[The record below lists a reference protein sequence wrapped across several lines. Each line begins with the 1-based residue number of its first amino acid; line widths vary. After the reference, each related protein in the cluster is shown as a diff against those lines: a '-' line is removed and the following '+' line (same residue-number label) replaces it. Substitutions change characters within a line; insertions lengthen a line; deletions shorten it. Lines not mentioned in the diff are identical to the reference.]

1 MIMLKG
7 FLHVSEIIIV
17 IMLVFVMLYQFTS
30 IPEMKTAWGRSKLTL
45 MSHDILYSMERSGI
59 NWFDAAEAKANLSAT
74 LPTTTGF
81 ALRTMQDVRPEI
93 KVGCVCNQSHFD
105 ILQQEMLTDFDLNGL
120 RRSFKLER
128 IDPDSIKFS
137 VDNDVI
143 IFWDFPDNIKDGF
156 DEDKNLRRYLA
167 SGHGVVLFS
176 SLTENEV
183 KNNKWHQDV
192 FNLGW
197 VDPADSSYV
206 RTKDARFPL
215 LTPPQNGYQ
224 VRKLFYHMP
233 YELSPESSLVGYWRM
248 NLGRGKTAWDTSFK
262 SNHGVMHD
270 ANWTNYDGN
279 NVSRWVAG
287 KYGHALSFDGVDDYV
302 EIPNHPSL
310 YITNQLT
317 IEAWVYSN
325 ENLGATKR
333 MEWVDRMFSLALRN
347 DERNMPDI
355 GAPGPIFHANFSD
368 GNYHGVGYR
377 GNPPPAANEWH
388 HYVGVFDTNTR
399 GLELWVDGVLIDQ
412 NTSLAGLT
420 IATNTN
426 SVTIGGHITGTN
438 YFNGTIDEV
447 MIYNR
452 ALSPEEIEDH
462 YERRFP
468 KTQKF
473 ENFVSESV
481 YPLDNSSEKII
492 VEQESRY
499 AGGSRVGCSVPL
511 AMINWAV
518 EGKGRAA
525 WMSFAPLNVENR
537 QLLKS
542 LVVWAAGELDY
553 DVVTEGELKESVKA
567 SMLKVLNSDMY
578 ELVRVDLTL
587 GYFY

>member
-1 MIMLKG
+1 MLKG

-30 IPEMKTAWGRSKLTL
+30 IPEMKTAWGMSKLTL

-59 NWFDAAEAKANLSAT
+59 NWFDAAEAKANLSAA

-81 ALRTMQDVRPEI
+81 ALRTRQDVRPEI
-93 KVGCVCNQSHFD
+93 KAGCVCNQSHFD

-143 IFWDFPDNIKDGF
+143 IFWDFPDNIKDDF

-176 SLTENEV
+176 SLTENDV

-192 FNLGW
+192 FNLEW
-197 VDPADSSYV
+197 VDPADSSYLK
-206 RTKDARFPL
+206 TKDARFPL

-279 NVSRWVAG
+279 NVSRWVTG

-302 EIPNHPSL
+302 EIPSHPSL

-317 IEAWVYSN
+317 IEAWVKYNKQTETGDHDIVWSAKDWRYSLRRTDDAYRFVIYDTTTSSWQKVDTTGVAFEKDKWYHIAATYKNGDKIKIYVNGTFNN
-325 ENLGATKR
+325 ETSIPSITLNPQTDYIRIGVAQNIASAG
-333 MEWVDRMFSLALRN
+333 EW
-347 DERNMPDI
+347 
-355 GAPGPIFHANFSD
+355 
-368 GNYHGVGYR
+368 
-377 GNPPPAANEWH
+377 
-388 HYVGVFDTNTR
+388 
-399 GLELWVDGVLIDQ
+399 
-412 NTSLAGLT
+412 
-420 IATNTN
+420 
-426 SVTIGGHITGTN
+426 
-438 YFNGTIDEV
+438 FNGAIDEV
-447 MIYNR
+447 AIYNR
-452 ALSPEEIEDH
+452 ALGPEEIQRH
-462 YERRFP
+462 YARKFSDD
-468 KTQKF
+468 QDF

-499 AGGSRVGCSVPL
+499 TGGGRAGCSVPL
-511 AMINWAV
+511 AVINWAV

-537 QLLKS
+537 HLLKS

-578 ELVRVDLTL
+578 ELVRVDLTI